1 MKGKTARQQERKR
14 ERKKGRNLIA
24 VVRGRVYDRDAYLSM
39 TVRLFL
45 LWEDPSL
52 LPSSSSLF
60 ALFSVNKGKGGEEEE
75 WFVVA
80 TVLPRRDS
88 LSRRH
93 HGVFH
98 TSSNSREMHHTQRL
112 RSRKGFL
119 SFFFLFL
126 EKQQNDFS
134 FGKNFS

>member
-1 MKGKTARQQERKR
+1 
-14 ERKKGRNLIA
+14 L
-24 VVRGRVYDRDAYLSM
+24 
-39 TVRLFL
+39 
-45 LWEDPSL
+45 EDPS
-52 LPSSSSLF
+52 PVSSSSSLF

-98 TSSNSREMHHTQRL
+98 TSSNSREMHITHNDREAERVSSL
-112 RSRKGFL
+112 P
-119 SFFFLFL
+119 FFL
-126 EKQQNDFS
+126 EQQQNDFS
-134 FGKNFS
+134 FGKKFLLD